1 MLRIVE
7 YGLLA
12 VSLITVLVLIV
23 AAPRG
28 EQPVPAETS
37 DPEIQPKLPNVV
49 NR

>member
-1 MLRIVE
+1 MLKIME

-23 AAPRG
+23 AAPRTSA
-28 EQPVPAETS
+28 PVPAESS
-37 DPEIQPKLPNVV
+37 DPEARPQLPRAV